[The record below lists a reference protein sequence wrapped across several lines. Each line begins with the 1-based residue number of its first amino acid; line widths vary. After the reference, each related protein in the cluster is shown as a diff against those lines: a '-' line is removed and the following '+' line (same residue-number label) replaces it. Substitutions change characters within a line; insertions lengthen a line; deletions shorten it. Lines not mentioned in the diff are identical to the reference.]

1 MGTRD
6 DPSKSMVTL
15 SNYLMKKR
23 KWPYR
28 GWHKRFFVL
37 QNGYLIYS
45 KSEQEVILYQKKSQT
60 KNHFF
65 FQDKTWSI

>member
-1 MGTRD
+1 MGSRD
-6 DPSKSMVTL
+6 DPSKTMITL

-37 QNGYLIYS
+37 QNGCLTYG
-45 KSEQEVILYQKKSQT
+45 KSEQEVIIYRKTKSI
-60 KNHFF
+60 
-65 FQDKTWSI
+65 S

>member
-1 MGTRD
+1 MGSGD
-6 DPSKSMVTL
+6 DPSKTMITL

-37 QNGYLIYS
+37 QNGSLTYG
-45 KSEQEVILYQKKSQT
+45 KSEQEVIIYLEKPNLYL
-60 KNHFF
+60 FF
-65 FQDKTWSI
+65 IR